1 MVRGGSKIMETKNIY
16 VKLVEAR
23 VRFQESK
30 IEKTGNNS
38 FAKYKYFQL
47 DDFIPA
53 IDKINK
59 ELGLCTIFNL
69 TDNEATLTM
78 VNVDNPSEVI
88 VFNAPSEKVEIK
100 GATSVQNL
108 GGEITYLKRYLYQN
122 AYEITEPDLVEGVAQ
137 VNKTL
142 LTPKTYAPKQPQKAS
157 EELIQEAMN
166 LMGDDFNRVISFYK
180 VSTPQELTQD
190 QLNNS
195 IKAYKRTHGG
205 N

>member
-1 MVRGGSKIMETKNIY
+1 MAEKNIY
-16 VKLVEAR
+16 TKLVEAR
-23 VRFQESK
+23 VKFQESK
-30 IEKTGNNS
+30 IEKTGCNS

-47 DDFIPA
+47 DDFIPT

-69 TDNEATLTM
+69 NDNEATLTM
-78 VNVDNPSEVI
+78 VNVENPQEMI

-137 VNKTL
+137 TDKTL
-142 LTPKTYAPKQPQKAS
+142 LTPKNYIPKQSIGATP
-157 EELIQEAMN
+157 ELISEAMA
-166 LMGDDFNRVISFYK
+166 LMGDDFKTVLNFYK
-180 VSTPQELTQD
+180 VETPQELSQE
-190 QLNNS
+190 QLSNS
-195 IKAYKRTHGG
+195 IRAYKRRQAMNKKETE
-205 N
+205 

>member
-1 MVRGGSKIMETKNIY
+1 METKNIY

-137 VNKTL
+137 VDKTL

>member
-1 MVRGGSKIMETKNIY
+1 METKNIY

-47 DDFIPA
+47 DDFIPT

-78 VNVDNPSEVI
+78 VNVDNPTEVI

-137 VNKTL
+137 VDKTL

-180 VSTPQELTQD
+180 ISTPQELTQD
-190 QLNNS
+190 QLSNS

>member
-1 MVRGGSKIMETKNIY
+1 MAEKNIY
-16 VKLVEAR
+16 TKLVEAR
-23 VRFQESK
+23 VKFQESK
-30 IEKTGNNS
+30 IEKTGCNS

-47 DDFIPA
+47 DDFIPT

-69 TDNEATLTM
+69 KDNEATLTM
-78 VNVDNPSEVI
+78 VNVDNPQEVI

-137 VNKTL
+137 ENKTL
-142 LTPKTYAPKQPQKAS
+142 LTPKNYIPKQSIGATP
-157 EELIQEAMN
+157 ELISEAMA
-166 LMGDDFNRVISFYK
+166 LMGDEFKTVLNFYK
-180 VSTPQELTQD
+180 IETPQELTQE
-190 QLNNS
+190 QLSNS
-195 IKAYKRTHGG
+195 IRAYKRRQAIKKETE
-205 N
+205 